1 MNRQE
6 ANRLILQQISNMIEG
21 APDLRFHQIL
31 VNMDINQT
39 ELVGEMPNQK
49 MIGKDLY
56 NEESVTT
63 LKRITSKNA

>member
-21 APDLRFHQIL
+21 AQDLRFHQIL

-39 ELVGEMPNQK
+39 ELVGEIPNQK

>member
-31 VNMDINQT
+31 ANMDINQT

-63 LKRITSKNA
+63 LKRITNKNA